1 MRTGR
6 PERDTRYASFFGA
19 IRGPARRPGLVAHGP
34 RDRPS
39 TGRIRVRP
47 TRLGTRLGLDAAG
60 IGETRALGESTFTVG
75 KQVSPRLFVSYG
87 VSLIGTGQVLT
98 LKYLLRRG
106 LDVSLESGSVETAG
120 SLNWRK
126 EK

>member
-1 MRTGR
+1 M
-6 PERDTRYASFFGA
+6 
-19 IRGPARRPGLVAHGP
+19 
-34 RDRPS
+34 
-39 TGRIRVRP
+39 
-47 TRLGTRLGLDAAG
+47 
-60 IGETRALGESTFTVG
+60 G
-75 KQVSPRLFVSYG
+75 KQISPRLFVSYG